1 MKKYIKLAVIAMI
14 SVCIVT
20 VTGCKSSDKGGQEN
34 KQDFNTSIATN
45 IVEIYMNML
54 QKGEFDGVKKYYAKD
69 ILEKQKE
76 TGSSMQ
82 LITTGWVIDDI
93 SEVGSSALYKIKVS
107 KSATDKPVSTLD
119 KLSIKV
125 IKEEG
130 EYKIK
135 DINVIPEKEVFN
147 EMANLR
153 IRNKN
158 EVKTSLLIDMVGLPG
173 YVYQKDDAGKLS
185 KISIPRDKFSMASIS
200 YGGSRVAVTSY
211 DKGSYLGI
219 IKVEESVGAQ
229 GNEQGGGG
237 GQSSGGSDGQSTSRE
252 TPVGKEINSIDYIKD
267 ARIYFTAFSK
277 DEKFILAQYETNDKG
292 LYLRCYNVDSSELIN
307 VKLTETFEPEKFNL
321 VFSSFDKDALNIEA
335 KERVPL
341 KNDDRSKIG
350 KWQISLKDFKIK
362 KL

>member
-1 MKKYIKLAVIAMI
+1 MKKYIKLAVMAMI

-20 VTGCKSSDKGGQEN
+20 ITGCKSSDQGGQEN

-45 IVEIYMNML
+45 IVEIYMGML
-54 QKGEFDGVKKYYAKD
+54 QKGEFDGIKKYYSKD

-76 TGSSMQ
+76 TGNSMG

-147 EMANLR
+147 EGMNLR

-158 EVKTSLLIDMVGLPG
+158 EVKTSLLIDMVGLPA

-185 KISIPRDKFSMASIS
+185 KIPITKQQFSMASIS

-229 GNEQGGGG
+229 GKDQGGGG
-237 GQSSGGSDGQSTSRE
+237 QNSGGQENQTISRE
-252 TPVGKEINSIDYIKD
+252 TPVGKEINSIDYIMG

-307 VKLTETFEPEKFNL
+307 VKLTETFDPQKFNL
-321 VFSSFDKDALNIEA
+321 IFSSFDKDALNIEV

-341 KNDDRSKIG
+341 KNDDRTKIG